1 MSLTLRQWQA
11 GDEEA
16 AVKWSQDRAF
26 CLANEW
32 TLDLPA
38 DEVRQWWRKR
48 GQTSPY
54 LRMVVLD
61 DEVVGYAEWQNL
73 QGGVAELGIAIGD
86 SGRWGQGLGARAG
99 QMMLEWAFGPLA
111 LQKVWAEVH
120 APNVR
125 SLNLMRRLG
134 LRKTGLGE
142 WEASYQGISMAMVQ
156 FEVTRQEFEAAGHS

>member
-1 MSLTLRQWQA
+1 M
-11 GDEEA
+11 
-16 AVKWSQDRAF
+16 KWSQDRAF

-99 QMMLEWAFGPLA
+99 QMMLELGFWAACPA
-111 LQKVWAEVH
+111 K
-120 APNVR
+120 
-125 SLNLMRRLG
+125 
-134 LRKTGLGE
+134 GLGR
-142 WEASYQGISMAMVQ
+142 G
-156 FEVTRQEFEAAGHS
+156 TRAKCAFSKPDAPFGVEENRFG